1 MSSKGKNIR
10 YFGILLL
17 FGLLANTLDAQSA
30 HRYLRDGNYA
40 YSDGNYA
47 AAEEAYRR
55 SLEMEQQARTLYNLG
70 NSLFQQQR
78 YEEAAGK
85 FKQVVESASEKAM
98 KADAYHNLG
107 NTLFEMGDYKNSVEA
122 YKNALRLRPGD
133 ASTRYNLAQAQQ
145 LFLENANFDLALK
158 LKPTAAPQ
166 EEGPKAGDTR
176 TYNITVVNE
185 GDLPAQDVG
194 VVDYLPEGMKL
205 IDPNWQAFNGMT
217 AEYRPGIA
225 HIPAQDSVTISVRLQ
240 VVDASDEKALYN
252 AVEISKA
259 DNRYGKKDIDSTPA
273 NAVESPQEDD
283 FAMEQSSSQ
292 QQQQQQ
298 QQDSDQQ
305 DQDQSQQNEN
315 QSSNQQDQQQSEQE
329 QQQQQQNQQQ
339 SEQEQQQQQG
349 GEKQE
354 ISPEE
359 ARRLLRI
366 IEEEELQV
374 MEKLKK
380 GKGKSTKREKD
391 W

>member
-1 MSSKGKNIR
+1 M
-10 YFGILLL
+10 LLL
-17 FGLLANTLDAQSA
+17 FGLLANTLAAQSA

-55 SLEMEQQARTLYNLG
+55 SLELQQQARTLYNLG
-70 NSLFQQQR
+70 NSLFQQKR
-78 YEEAAGK
+78 YEEAVGK
-85 FKQVVESASEKAM
+85 FEQAVESASEKAL

-133 ASTRYNLAQAQQ
+133 ASARYNLAQAQQ
-145 LFLENANFDLALK
+145 LFLDNAKFDLALK
-158 LKPTAAPQ
+158 LKPTAVPQ

-185 GDLPAQDVG
+185 GDLPAKDVG
-194 VVDYLPEGMKL
+194 VVDYLPEGMKN
-205 IDPNWQAFNGMT
+205 IDPNWQSFNGVI
-217 AEYRPGIA
+217 AEYKPGIA

-240 VVDASDEKALYN
+240 VVDASDEEALFN

-259 DNRYGKKDIDSTPA
+259 DNRYGKRDIDSTPG
-273 NAVESPQEDD
+273 NAAESPQEDD
-283 FAMEQSSSQ
+283 FAAEQPSSQ
-292 QQQQQQ
+292 QQQEQ

-339 SEQEQQQQQG
+339 SDEQQQQQQG

>member
-1 MSSKGKNIR
+1 MI
-10 YFGILLL
+10 ILL
-17 FGLLANTLDAQSA
+17 GLLANALSAQSA
-30 HRYLRDGNYA
+30 HRYLRNGNHAYGDG
-40 YSDGNYA
+40 DYA
-47 AAEEAYRR
+47 AAEDAYRR
-55 SLEMEQQARTLYNLG
+55 SLELEQQAQTLYNLG
-70 NSLFQQQR
+70 NSLFQQKR
-78 YEEAAGK
+78 YEEAVSK
-85 FKQVVESASEKAM
+85 FEQVVESASEKAL

-107 NTLFEMGDYKNSVEA
+107 NTLFEMGDHKNSVEA

-133 ASTRYNLAQAQQ
+133 ASARHNLAQAQQ
-145 LFLENANFDLALK
+145 LFLDNAIFDLALK
-158 LKPTAAPQ
+158 LKPTAVPQ

-194 VVDYLPEGMKL
+194 VVDYLPEGMKN
-205 IDPNWQAFNGMT
+205 IDPNWQAFNGVI
-217 AEYRPGIA
+217 AEYKPGIP

-240 VVDASDEKALYN
+240 VVDASDEEALYN

-259 DNRYGKKDIDSTPA
+259 SNRYGKQDIDSTPA
-273 NAVESPQEDD
+273 NAAESPQEDD
-283 FAMEQSSSQ
+283 FAAEQSSSQ

-298 QQDSDQQ
+298 QQESDQQ
-305 DQDQSQQNEN
+305 DQNQSQQNEN
-315 QSSNQQDQQQSEQE
+315 PSSEQQDQQQSEQE

-339 SEQEQQQQQG
+339 SEEQKQQQQG

-380 GKGKSTKREKD
+380 SKGKSTKREKD